1 MELLKYLITIL
12 NTEQLIEVTNILKSS
27 PELFSKKDLEIM
39 EIETEL
45 MKLEISKNDE
55 DNYEKWVDKMQ
66 KDAIKKLL
74 NDNDIDY
81 EERKCTRRSFGI
93 SY

>member
-66 KDAIKKLL
+66 KIIK
-74 NDNDIDY
+74 
-81 EERKCTRRSFGI
+81 
-93 SY
+93 

>member
-1 MELLKYLITIL
+1 MMELLKYLITIL

-81 EERKCTRRSFGI
+81 E
-93 SY
+93 

>member
-81 EERKCTRRSFGI
+81 E
-93 SY
+93 